1 MATSV
6 DSYFEQENRFLHLQY
21 NTLKT
26 YTETHTGCKCIL
38 NSQLPSLKMLLPGK
52 QSNNGS
58 NLF

>member
-38 NSQLPSLKMLLPGK
+38 NSQLPSIKNAFTG
-52 QSNNGS
+52 
-58 NLF
+58 

>member
-38 NSQLPSLKMLLPGK
+38 NSQLPSIENAFTG
-52 QSNNGS
+52 
-58 NLF
+58 